1 LYFEGGKLQADFKGG
16 KLKSKCRRRQPPIL
30 QFLALGV
37 VLAIPASAV
46 SCGSVR
52 RYPSMMPQKKPRR
65 RRPAGLSRDHSGSV
79 DRDRPSRR
87 PHRSRL
93 SVLGSLMNH
102 G

>member
-37 VLAIPASAV
+37 VLAIPGE
-46 SCGSVR
+46 CGLLR
-52 RYPSMMPQKKPRR
+52 FGAAIPLDDAAKKPRR